1 MLPRPGLAL
10 GLLALR
16 LGMMEVHGLGGVEVA
31 THLRPHLRTPEA
43 NGLLVGHIDFRPP
56 GQLLTMVTLMAL
68 LALMVTLFAL
78 MALPA
83 LAALA
88 RLGLRLRS
96 TIGSGLLHH

>member
-68 LALMVTLFAL
+68 MVTLFAL

>member
-1 MLPRPGLAL
+1 
-10 GLLALR
+10 
-16 LGMMEVHGLGGVEVA
+16 MMEVHGLRGVEVA

-96 TIGSGLLHH
+96 TIGSGLLHHRL